1 VNRLSGFAGE
11 SFQLMRRCFM
21 KLATKIQHT
30 GVEIGKE
37 DEKLVIQILKS
48 IKGIRYGYVQIV
60 VQDSKVVQIDKTQK
74 FRFDKEDFYR

>member
-1 VNRLSGFAGE
+1 
-11 SFQLMRRCFM
+11 M
-21 KLATKIQHT
+21 KLDTKIQHT

-60 VQDSKVVQIDKTQK
+60 VQDSKVVQIDKTEK